1 MSECM
6 IMRMSIT
13 LMKAILGMALA
24 SLSLTSCG
32 KQTSYNGQSGNTNTL
47 RPEDRPLRLTQF
59 EQIHGTHY
67 LMAEITEA
75 QSRSSSSYSENGN
88 IRNLVFLD
96 GDSLAS
102 HRLFDTSAYVIL
114 ATTQYPTHDK
124 EGDSAPRSDGVVTQW
139 LVYQVLKADTNGD
152 GRLDAADQQTI
163 GVTDASGSG
172 YAEILSGI
180 DANFGITLLSAD
192 QVVVVYSQGGAKSA
206 TVIDLRNRKVVSTKA
221 LADLGPDV
229 K

>member
-1 MSECM
+1 M
-6 IMRMSIT
+6 MRMSAT
-13 LMKAILGMALA
+13 LTKAILGLALA
-24 SLSLTSCG
+24 SFSITSCR
-32 KQTSYNGQSGNTNTL
+32 KQTDYRGQSNNSNFVK
-47 RPEDRPLRLTQF
+47 PEDRPLRLAQF
-59 EQIHGTHY
+59 EQIHGTRY

-75 QSRSSSSYSENGN
+75 QSRDSISSSSYSGNGN
-88 IRNLVFLD
+88 TRNLVFLD
-96 GDSLAS
+96 GESLAS

-124 EGDSAPRSDGVVTQW
+124 EGDSTPRSDAVVTQW

-152 GRLDAADQQTI
+152 GRLDVSDQQTI

-180 DANFGITLLSAD
+180 EANFGMTMLSAD

>member
-1 MSECM
+1 
-6 IMRMSIT
+6 
-13 LMKAILGMALA
+13 MKAVLGLALS
-24 SLSLTSCG
+24 SLCLMSCG
-32 KQTSYNGQSGNTNTL
+32 KQTDYRGQGGTTNTV
-47 RPEDRPLRLTQF
+47 RPEDRPFHVTQF

-75 QSRSSSSYSENGN
+75 QSRTSLSSSSYSEKGN

-114 ATTQYPTHDK
+114 ATTQYPTHESD
-124 EGDSAPRSDGVVTQW
+124 GDSPPRSDAVVTQW

-152 GRLDAADQQTI
+152 GRLDGADQQTLA
-163 GVTDASGSG
+163 VTDASGSG

-180 DANFGITLLSAD
+180 DENLGMTMLGAGQI
-192 QVVVVYSQGGAKSA
+192 VVVYSHGGAKSA
-206 TVIDLRNRKVVSTKA
+206 SVIDLGNRKVVSTKA
-221 LADLGPDV
+221 LADLGSDV
-229 K
+229 R

>member
-1 MSECM
+1 M
-6 IMRMSIT
+6 IMRMSAT
-13 LMKAILGMALA
+13 LMKAILGMVLS
-24 SLSLTSCG
+24 SLGLTSCG
-32 KQTSYNGQSGNTNTL
+32 KQTGYRGQSSNTNT

-59 EQIHGTHY
+59 EQIHGTRY

-75 QSRSSSSYSENGN
+75 QSRTSSSYSENGN

-114 ATTQYPTHDK
+114 ATTQYPTQDK
-124 EGDSAPRSDGVVTQW
+124 EGDSAARIDGVVTRW

-152 GRLDAADQQTI
+152 GRLDASDQQTI

-180 DANFGITLLSAD
+180 DANFGMTMLSAD

-206 TVIDLRNRKVVSTKA
+206 SLIDLRNRKVVSTKA

>member
-1 MSECM
+1 M
-6 IMRMSIT
+6 MRMNAT
-13 LMKAILGMALA
+13 LMKVILGLALA
-24 SLSLTSCG
+24 SLGLTSCG
-32 KQTSYNGQSGNTNTL
+32 KQTDSRGQSANTNTL

-59 EQIHGTHY
+59 EPIHGTHY

-75 QSRSSSSYSENGN
+75 QSRTSSSYSENGN
-88 IRNLVFLD
+88 IRNLIFLD
-96 GDSLAS
+96 GESLAS

-114 ATTQYPTHDK
+114 ATTQYPTQDK
-124 EGDSAPRSDGVVTQW
+124 ERDSAPRIDGVATQW

-152 GRLDAADQQTI
+152 GRLDASDQQTI
-163 GVTDASGSG
+163 GVTDASGVG

-180 DANFGITLLSAD
+180 DANFGMTMLSAD

-221 LADLGPDV
+221 LVDLGPDV

>member
-1 MSECM
+1 MS
-6 IMRMSIT
+6 T
-13 LMKAILGMALA
+13 TVMKAILGLALA

-32 KQTSYNGQSGNTNTL
+32 KQTYNRGQSGNANAL
-47 RPEDRPLRLTQF
+47 KPEDRPLRLTLF

-67 LMAEITEA
+67 LMAEITDA
-75 QSRSSSSYSENGN
+75 QSRTSSSYSENGN

-96 GDSLAS
+96 GESLAS
-102 HRLFDTSAYVIL
+102 HKLFDTNAYIL
-114 ATTQYPTHDK
+114 RATTQYPNHDK
-124 EGDSAPRSDGVVTQW
+124 EEGDSVPRSNGVVTQW

-152 GRLDAADQQTI
+152 GRLDASDQETI
-163 GVTDASGSG
+163 GVTDASGSE

-180 DANFGITLLSAD
+180 DANFGMTMLSAD
-192 QVVVVYSQGGAKSA
+192 QVVVVYSQGSAKRAS
-206 TVIDLRNRKVVSTKA
+206 VIDLRNRKVISTKA